1 MRSRASSLGMSWP
14 GITGALCGILAI
26 LLGAVVLAGWAV
38 HSALLIQI
46 APDLAPMQRNAA
58 LSLALSGLA
67 LLGIVW
73 SKPRLTL
80 VGAAIMAVCA
90 TATLLEYVLS
100 ANFGIDELL
109 GPAYIT
115 TQTSSPGRMSPA
127 TALCFLVLA
136 IGFALAQTGPRNRRS
151 AGLGVTGL
159 MVTAVGAAC
168 VIALVSGTSD
178 AFSWGNLTR
187 VSLPTAIGIL
197 LLGIG
202 TTAVAWDLTRPNLRE
217 PAWVPI
223 GASCLVATTR
233 IGLWQAFTANEQ
245 IKVGLLSNLT
255 LLGGLL
261 SAVLFGVV
269 LHLALKANLQREALR
284 TVNRLLE
291 EEMVERK
298 QAEEAAQAANRAKS
312 EFLANMSH
320 EIRTPMNGILGMLAL
335 SLDTTLDSEQREYL
349 DTAKDSAETLLTV
362 INDVLDFSKIE
373 AGKLNLE
380 TVNFSLRESLAQ
392 TLKAFTLRAQQKN
405 LELNLHVDPQVVDL
419 VAGDPVRLRQIVVNL
434 VGNAIKFT
442 SVGGV
447 TLSVQRESQDDADM
461 VLRFTVKDSGI
472 GIPPERQ
479 KEIFSAFTQA
489 DSSTTRNY
497 GGTGLGLT
505 ISRRLAELLGGRIW
519 VESEPGKGSSFHFTA
534 KLGIAVETKAAG
546 DKRVRKLA

>member
-26 LLGAVVLAGWAV
+26 LLGAVVLAGWAA

-136 IGFALAQTGPRNRRS
+136 IGFALAQTGSRNRRS
-151 AGLGVTGL
+151 TGLGVTGL